1 MRSSLATQ
9 AAVVLAVLLAS
20 AIGRAARATAALEK
34 ELERAGERLGEGFER
49 DGEIVT
55 GGLAEGQSTRI
66 ARSLRAGTC
75 YRFLAVGGDGIDD
88 LDLRVLAGGRQLGAD
103 SGKVSSPE
111 VKVCAKRDLRV
122 EARLRLYEGSGQYA
136 FGVWREAGAE
146 AASSPGREAVL
157 DELEGYAGQ
166 VAAGMEAVG
175 EPHFAE
181 VGYRHSEV
189 VRMKLDGRRCYKF
202 VAVAD
207 EGVNDLRMSV
217 LADGEEVAGDRISGR
232 RPVAQWCAP
241 ERTDVEIR
249 LLVTGGSGRLALG
262 VYGVSSAASDAA
274 PEKVGGPESDF
285 VANRIRQLHVQYG
298 RGRAAIS
305 PVFRGNL
312 STNGEQVFEVR
323 LQAGHC
329 YTVIAAGNP
338 SVKDIDVVLL
348 DRSGSEIQRD
358 DTRSGF
364 TALDTDP
371 CPRFT
376 GRYTV
381 EIEMKRGFGQFG
393 AQVFSD

>member
-1 MRSSLATQ
+1 MRPSLATQ

-20 AIGRAARATAALEK
+20 ASGRAVRSTAALEK
-34 ELERAGERLGEGFER
+34 ELERTGERLGEGWER
-49 DGEIVT
+49 DGEVVT
-55 GGLAEGQSTRI
+55 GGLAEGQSAEI
-66 ARSLRAGTC
+66 ARSVRAGTC
-75 YRFLAVGGDGIDD
+75 YRFLAVGGDGIED

-103 SGKVSSPE
+103 SGKVSSPD
-111 VKVCAKRDLRV
+111 VKVCAKSDLRV
-122 EARLRLYEGSGQYA
+122 EARLQLYEGSGQYA

-146 AASSPGREAVL
+146 AAASGREAVL
-157 DELEGYAGQ
+157 AELESYAGR

-189 VRMKLDGRRCYKF
+189 IRKELDGRRCYKF
-202 VAVAD
+202 VAVGD
-207 EGVNDLRMSV
+207 RGVNDLRMSV
-217 LADGEEVAGDRISGR
+217 LTDGEEVSGDRISGR

-241 ERTDVEIR
+241 ERSEVEIK

-262 VYGVSSAASDAA
+262 VYGASSATAEAA
-274 PEKVGGPESDF
+274 PEKVGGSESDF

-348 DRSGSEIQRD
+348 DRGGSEIQRD
-358 DTRSGF
+358 DTRAGF

-381 EIEMKRGFGQFG
+381 KIEMKRGFGQFA